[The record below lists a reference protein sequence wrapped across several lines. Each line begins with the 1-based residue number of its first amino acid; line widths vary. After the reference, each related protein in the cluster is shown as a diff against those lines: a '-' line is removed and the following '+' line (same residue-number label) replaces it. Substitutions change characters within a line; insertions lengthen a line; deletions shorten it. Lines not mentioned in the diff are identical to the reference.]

1 MATAIFGVVPG
12 GFSTAAAHVG
22 ILARLRRS
30 GSSAMVPVWTPA
42 RRPRSS
48 SPARD
53 EHGNSPTGQGLRS
66 RAGDVNARRG
76 FGVRSVALAV
86 GWVGRSRSAAASGY
100 DEALP

>member
-48 SPARD
+48 SHARD
-53 EHGNSPTGQGLRS
+53 EHGNSATGQGLRS

-76 FGVRSVALAV
+76 FGVRFGGV
-86 GWVGRSRSAAASGY
+86 GGGLGWSLPIRGRLRI
-100 DEALP
+100 